1 MTLSDYDV
9 EILIVPAV
17 RYALNSHTYIV
28 SSVSEAVMNLF
39 PKASVKTLSVLARD
53 IREHIE
59 EEEKEETSEMY
70 NMDLRAWREFEEKL
84 IGELKIRGYKRNE
97 DNGMFEKF

>member
-1 MTLSDYDV
+1 MDDV
-9 EILIVPAV
+9 ETLIVPSV

-28 SSVSEAVMNLF
+28 SSVSEAVINLF

-53 IREHIE
+53 VREHIE
-59 EEEKEETSEMY
+59 EEEKEEMSKMY

-84 IGELKIRGYKRNE
+84 IGELNARGYKRNE